1 MVEKKRS
8 GGKRKCGL
16 RVCGLLI
23 YTGTNDIKPPSK
35 IFFFFFLVGLVPVP
49 DLDGGAGW
57 ERLGLIED

>member
-35 IFFFFFLVGLVPVP
+35 ISFFLVGLVPVP